1 MRPILIAGVLLL
13 ATAACDR
20 RDDPEVDPASTGVSS
35 LAGDMVDSTADPA
48 ATPPT
53 MPPPAV
59 PADCEKGQG
68 GEGCPPVDDQRV
80 PVEPQPTQTPPK
92 P

>member
-1 MRPILIAGVLLL
+1 MRTILMAGVLLL
-13 ATAACDR
+13 ATAGCDR
-20 RDDPEVDPASTGVSS
+20 REDPEVDPANTGVGSP
-35 LAGDMVDSTADPA
+35 AGDVVATPAAPA

-59 PADCEKGQG
+59 PADCQDGQG
-68 GEGCPPVDDQRV
+68 GEGCPPADDQRV
-80 PVEPQPTQTPPK
+80 PVEPQPTQTPPQ